1 MSGVDVE
8 VTDAERINVGDGVS
22 IPRAWDV
29 VSTEEPNVAG
39 AIRLHVVFD
48 EKLRRTAAASVRLD
62 RVGEGDEVTA
72 AALRDVR
79 VQYLVALSSMRVA
92 TVTRAEGKAERFS
105 AYISDVKSR
114 TDRTYQETVLEAVT
128 LYRLAT
134 TVNLAPLKLVSEQ
147 LGVSVSTATRM
158 MARAREAGLAED
170 LITRETYNRIRA
182 DEDAMSR
189 PHSIPGQIPGGTDG
203 PSMGF

>member
-8 VTDAERINVGDGVS
+8 VTDSGRIDVGDGVS
-22 IPRAWDV
+22 IPKAWDAV
-29 VSTEEPNVAG
+29 ATGEPNVAG

-48 EKLRRTAAASVRLD
+48 EQLRRTAAASVGLD

-79 VQYLVALSSMRVA
+79 VQYLVAVSSMRVV
-92 TVTRAEGKAERFS
+92 TVTRDGGEPERFS
-105 AYISDVKSR
+105 EYLKRVKSR
-114 TDRTYQETVLEAVT
+114 ADRTYEETVREAVA
-128 LYRLAT
+128 LYRIAT

-158 MARAREAGLAED
+158 MARAREAGLAAD
-170 LITRETYNRIRA
+170 LIARETYNRMRA
-182 DEDAMSR
+182 EEDELTR
-189 PHSIPGQIPGGTDG
+189 PHTGPNPSVG
-203 PSMGF
+203 PSTGL

>member
-1 MSGVDVE
+1 MSDVDVE
-8 VTDAERINVGDGVS
+8 VTDSERIDVGDGVS
-22 IPRAWDV
+22 IPKAWDAV
-29 VSTEEPNVAG
+29 ALGEPNVAG

-48 EKLRRTAAASVRLD
+48 EQLRRTAAASVSLD

-79 VQYLVALSSMRVA
+79 VQYLVAVSSMRVV
-92 TVTRAEGKAERFS
+92 TVTREEGKTDSFS
-105 AYISDVKSR
+105 QYIEEVRSR
-114 TDRTYQETVLEAVT
+114 TDRTYQETVREAVT
-128 LYRLAT
+128 LYRIAA

-170 LITRETYNRIRA
+170 LITRETYNRMRA
-182 DEDAMSR
+182 DEDELTR
-189 PHSIPGQIPGGTDG
+189 PHQLPGS
-203 PSMGF
+203 PSGLSVGH